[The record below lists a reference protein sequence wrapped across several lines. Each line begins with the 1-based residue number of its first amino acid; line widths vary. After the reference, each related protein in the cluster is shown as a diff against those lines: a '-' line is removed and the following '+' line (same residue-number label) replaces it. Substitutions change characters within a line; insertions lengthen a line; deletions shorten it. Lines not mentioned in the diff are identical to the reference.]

1 MLKSRIILV
10 VIGLVVIIGLF
21 MLPKVV
27 VRNDQASPVDSL
39 GSTQSHDPHTIETE
53 LVPMISRTRTAYLTS
68 ETGKKSAIFADSL
81 AGLYTKAGKFD
92 SAAWFADKAAAF
104 FNTVES
110 WTKAGN
116 AYYEA
121 FTFAM
126 DQTRQNELAQNA
138 QEYFTKILS
147 AQPTNLDV
155 KSKLAMTYMSSANPM
170 QGVTLLRE
178 VLAADP
184 KNETALFNLGMLSI
198 QSGQY
203 ERAISRLTDLINV
216 NPNHL
221 QGQLLLGVAYMN
233 MGNKK
238 LAREQFEKVKK
249 MDRDP
254 AVQATADSYLKDL
267 K

>member
-1 MLKSRIILV
+1 MISVALIIS
-10 VIGLVVIIGLF
+10 LF

-27 VRNDQASPVDSL
+27 VRNEQASPSVDSL
-39 GSTQSHDPHTIETE
+39 GSIQSNDPHTVATE
-53 LVPMISRTRTAYLTS
+53 LVQTISRTRTAYLATA
-68 ETGKKSAIFADSL
+68 TDRKSAIFADSL

-92 SAAWFADKAAAF
+92 SAAWFADTAATF
-104 FNTVES
+104 FNTIES

-126 DQTRQNELAQNA
+126 DQTKQNELAKKA
-138 QEYFTKILS
+138 QEYFEKILS
-147 AQPTNLDV
+147 VQPTNLDV
-155 KSKLAMTYMSSANPM
+155 KSRLAMTYMSSANPM

-203 ERAISRLTDLINV
+203 ERAISRLTDLISI
-216 NPNHL
+216 NPNHI
-221 QGQLLLGVAYMN
+221 QGLLLLGVAYMN
-233 MGNKK
+233 SGNQK
-238 LAREQFEKVKK
+238 LAREQFDKVKQLDK
-249 MDRDP
+249 DP
-254 AVQATADSYLKDL
+254 AVQATVDSYLKDL